1 MIPIEVRSEVLAIL
15 FGGFTHA
22 AVHYETQD
30 YKHIQGAVDA
40 FHTLD
45 IVIVAPGGYVAR
57 SGHRIQRPPRK
68 QELYPVFV
76 IEG

>member
-45 IVIVAPGGYVAR
+45 TVIVAPGRYVGRGRHVA
-57 SGHRIQRPPRK
+57 
-68 QELYPVFV
+68 
-76 IEG
+76 